1 MQSTVHFSQ
10 RKPHTLGAGPIR
22 IGDIISLRYTK
33 LGGYMS
39 VEGIL
44 VEDVFLDPSPRSF
57 DDCLFKVHL
66 QQQYS
71 AARELEVRERLEWRS
86 GWRAVS

>member
-1 MQSTVHFSQ
+1 
-10 RKPHTLGAGPIR
+10 
-22 IGDIISLRYTK
+22 
-33 LGGYMS
+33 MS

-44 VEDVFLDPSPRSF
+44 VEDVFLDPSPMSF

-71 AARELEVRERLEWRS
+71 AARELEVRAGLKRIASCHLDNSLLCSQLVSVLRLP
-86 GWRAVS
+86 V